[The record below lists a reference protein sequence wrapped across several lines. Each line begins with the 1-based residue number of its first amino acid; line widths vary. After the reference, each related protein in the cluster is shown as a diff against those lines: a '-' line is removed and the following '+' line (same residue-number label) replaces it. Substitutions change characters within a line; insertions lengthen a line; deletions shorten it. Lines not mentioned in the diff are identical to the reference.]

1 MLDNLQDKKLTI
13 FIPHPSDLLTNVQ
26 PHGDGLVAFEFISRL
41 AERGHSVHIATSH
54 FDIQGDLNKNIH
66 LYPID
71 VDNHLKF
78 SGRLSYLI
86 KLRRVFKEINSKHKI
101 DVIHQLNPVVPGIT
115 LSLFPSKEP
124 IFLGPVPAASNEYRG
139 LAYKLL
145 SGQYLSKRILQSLK
159 KMLMFLQQQQAAA
172 VLVATPAAYN
182 RLLLPQLMSEKIYNL
197 TPGIDAKKF
206 SALIPSETHLPNF
219 ADSPLSILFLGKVTH
234 YKGIFVLLDAFER
247 ISQQVPSCQLHIA
260 GGWGKEIEQVKDRI
274 RLMSMPSNVSL
285 LGKVERA
292 KIPELMQSSTVL
304 CFPSFSEPFGMVAL
318 EAMAC
323 GKPIVGSESG
333 GLGYLI
339 HEKGGRKVPPG
350 DPVLLADALL
360 EVLQSTELQK
370 EMGSFNRTLVE
381 TTYDWDQII
390 NRLENIYQKTIALKS

>member
-1 MLDNLQDKKLTI
+1 MLNNSENTRLTI

-41 AERGHSVHIATSH
+41 AERGHSVHVATSH
-54 FDIQGDLNKNIH
+54 FDIQGELNKNIH
-66 LYPID
+66 LYPMK
-71 VDNHLKF
+71 VDNHLKI

-86 KLRRVFKEINSKHKI
+86 KLRKVFKEVSSKHRI

-115 LSLFPSKEP
+115 LALFPSKEP

-139 LAYKLL
+139 WAYKLL
-145 SGQYLSKRILQSLK
+145 SGEYWPKQILRSLK
-159 KMLMFLQQQQAAA
+159 KILVFLQQQQAAA

-182 RLLLPQLMSEKIYNL
+182 RLLLPRLMSEKIHNL
-197 TPGIDAKKF
+197 TPGIDVKKF
-206 SALIPSETHLPNF
+206 AALIPSEPYPIYSTDN
-219 ADSPLSILFLGKVTH
+219 SPSILFLGKVTD

-247 ISQQVPSCQLHIA
+247 INQKIPSCQLRIA

-274 RLMSMPSNVSL
+274 CRMSTPSKVSL

-292 KIPELMQSSTVL
+292 RIPELMQSSTVF

-323 GKPIVGSESG
+323 GKPIVGSNSG

-350 DPVLLADALL
+350 DSILLANALL
-360 EVLQSTELQK
+360 EVLQSAELQQ
-370 EMGSFNRTLVE
+370 EMGCFNRTLVE

-390 NRLENIYQKTIALKS
+390 NRLEDIYQKTIALKS